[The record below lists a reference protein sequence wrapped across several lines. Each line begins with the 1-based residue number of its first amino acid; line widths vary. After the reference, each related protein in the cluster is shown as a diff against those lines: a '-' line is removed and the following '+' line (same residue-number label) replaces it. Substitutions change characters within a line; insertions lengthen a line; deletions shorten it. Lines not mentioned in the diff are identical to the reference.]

1 MKIKSTATY
10 SEESSPFYTKNKDF
24 CLEIE
29 RYIQRKGGTLEGKF
43 NAWSYI
49 VQGEIMEPK
58 KWALNYKKA
67 TFTSSGNLFLSSG
80 HQSLLVRAEWRTELK
95 NTPYSE
101 FKIRKKTNFDCIKM
115 TFSQSIKELVPNS
128 KYSLIQNGNTSDLVP
143 KLYPILKPLFK
154 SGEVFEIVLENE
166 LLKIELRTKK
176 HYFDILEKIMT
187 KL

>member
-1 MKIKSTATY
+1 
-10 SEESSPFYTKNKDF
+10 
-24 CLEIE
+24 
-29 RYIQRKGGTLEGKF
+29 
-43 NAWSYI
+43 
-49 VQGEIMEPK
+49 
-58 KWALNYKKA
+58 
-67 TFTSSGNLFLSSG
+67 
-80 HQSLLVRAEWRTELK
+80 
-95 NTPYSE
+95 
-101 FKIRKKTNFDCIKM
+101 M